1 MKEALRFSVMGED
14 DNVYEV
20 SIERDC
26 DDLGNLQ
33 ATCSCGKALEGE
45 ICSHRFEILEGGTA
59 NIVSENLD
67 DVHALRKWI
76 RGSDIEVAMQEL
88 SKAKTELMLA
98 HEKVA
103 RCRALL
109 AKRML
114 D

>member
-1 MKEALRFSVMGED
+1 MKQALRFSVMGAD
-14 DNVYEV
+14 DNIYEV
-20 SIERDC
+20 SIERDANE
-26 DDLGNLQ
+26 LGNLQ
-33 ATCSCGKALEGE
+33 AYCACGHAQEGE
-45 ICSHRFEILEGGTA
+45 ICTHRFEILEGATA

-67 DVHALRKWI
+67 DVHKLREWI

-98 HEKVA
+98 HEKVS

-109 AKRML
+109 VKRMM